1 MVPASSQPSSL
12 LGDSMGMEGE
22 GVGLLWVSAQ
32 MDGAEASSN
41 RGLALTFTPDPGA
54 KQADIQIDGQGWSFL
69 DPAHPRMGWEHEMR
83 LD

>member
-54 KQADIQIDGQGWSFL
+54 KQANIQIDGQGWAGVEF
-69 DPAHPRMGWEHEMR
+69 PGPRPPKDG
-83 LD
+83 LGA